1 MNHHQKR
8 NQYSR
13 VTALQPFL
21 GCQSETIHFPAIPES
36 GQCTNPNLSTYVD
49 KKTINFGSLDLST
62 GIITTT
68 VNYNMSTLDLAMKD
82 YYVCNDS
89 SSVVVVENHRETDI
103 ISLTQH
109 GNFMNG
115 AKTWLTRANT
125 TLFVSSQEGL
135 VVSIYN

>member
-1 MNHHQKR
+1 
-8 NQYSR
+8 
-13 VTALQPFL
+13 
-21 GCQSETIHFPAIPES
+21 
-36 GQCTNPNLSTYVD
+36 
-49 KKTINFGSLDLST
+49 
-62 GIITTT
+62 
-68 VNYNMSTLDLAMKD
+68 MSTLDLAMKD

-109 GNFMNG
+109 GNFMKG
-115 AKTWLTRANT
+115 AKTWLTGANT